1 MKLRKTLLQLPNQE
15 IVTEARATS
24 NTPCFADHYVFTRE
38 ELEEFWDEAK
48 LAIGASEGLVTFD
61 EFMREQECE

>member
-1 MKLRKTLLQLPNQE
+1 MKLRKRLLQLPNQE

-38 ELEEFWDEAK
+38 ELEEFFIEAK
-48 LAIGASEGLVTFD
+48 SEVLIHEGHISFD
-61 EFMREQECE
+61 GFMKESGCE